1 MKKYLLLM
9 ILHLVVY
16 SGFSQTVADLVS
28 YTLPQSWYAQKT
40 GDNIT
45 LLKTGTEDGSC
56 RIVLFKP
63 VKTVTDTV
71 TVYTKYR
78 NELVPG
84 KKMVITG
91 STAVQKQTGP
101 GWTSFSALQNT
112 GTKSN
117 PYSIAFYSMSDT
129 KQTIF
134 FAVYASSDAVC
145 NDELDMIIQSI
156 SLTTVSD
163 AATAD
168 KTRKPKSKKVRVL
181 PLKSLKALVN

>member
-1 MKKYLLLM
+1 M
-9 ILHLVVY
+9 ILQLVVY
-16 SGFSQTVADLVS
+16 TGFSQAVADVVS
-28 YTLPQSWYAQKT
+28 YILPQGWYVQKD
-40 GDNIT
+40 GDHIT
-45 LLKTGTEDGSC
+45 LLKTGMEDGNC
-56 RIVLFKP
+56 RIVFFKP

-78 NELVPG
+78 NELVP
-84 KKMVITG
+84 KTKLLITG

-101 GWTSFSALQNT
+101 GWTSFSALQNV
-112 GTKSN
+112 GSKGSA
-117 PYSIAFYSMSDT
+117 YSIAFYSMSDT

-134 FAVYASSDAVC
+134 FTVYASSDAVC

-163 AATAD
+163 ASTAD

-181 PLKSLKALVN
+181 PLKSLKAFVN